1 MCVAL
6 IYSFSEEKNV
16 PHERDCVFK
25 VSGVATQEEPDPK
38 PFPAALRPFALIPWT
53 ELKGQEL
60 SRRVTVDLAE
70 SSYLIDTSWE
80 GLPPQLT
87 CLKNLYPQG
96 VNGKISTLYEI
107 PKPKESSSLM
117 LNVTRSRSVEQPM
130 ETEYHE
136 SLPQEHNGKMLP
148 PDKAQWCCDKTKQR
162 LGDGTDQTASLWLNL
177 SDGFIGGGRKYW
189 DGTGGNNT
197 AIDHYEE
204 MKKEGKHYT
213 LAVKLGTITADGAEV
228 YSYAPEEDDLVSI
241 PLERLKELLAHWGI
255 DIAHMEK
262 TESGMQD
269 LEMAELEEALR
280 RRRHRVPMNAT
291 HYVFAYQL
299 DPWIAGENFKHLD
312 TLRQHSGEMSLAS
325 YGGFIYLSMESET
338 PSVVG
343 ITAFSTVPSQARPAF
358 EGGVITRTD
367 ERVSAHVASP
377 ELWDGVDVGLE
388 TDIYAFGIVMWEVF
402 TRRDAWHWVGKEQ
415 KQFQILKRVAVD
427 YIRPKMPLGLSNHH
441 PLPKVDS
448 PCEFVRK
455 CLHHDPCRRPKTIEL
470 SAWLKK
476 CREVIHREMQVERD
490 EVVRELRSSNS
501 QKRWSLVDLTDPA
514 VKLRWCRGLYS
525 LHSVKL
531 HKQSAVL
538 KLTVNAQT
546 RDEWEESALT
556 GDDRRPAQL
565 EATNQTL
572 QLEPLGLIF
581 QWPKV
586 VKIERRTKDASKTRT
601 LASQHPDLQET
612 RGCDI
617 VTINGLPVHVE
628 AAFSTDEEL
637 GLIFNTTTVAVKRIK
652 PGCAAAAVPGL
663 TVGCTLL
670 TVNGESIDGKA
681 WTDDVKPAIANW
693 MELSAEEKEAA
704 PLTMTFLRTG
714 TAAASAQENFDME
727 LSKRP
732 LELEFATRE
741 PPASLNVVVK
751 PWHRSGLQAVGMVQ
765 AHEERSKQLS
775 AMASDQLGAADPAHG
790 AANAATESPVDI
802 AQVEL
807 KLRMAQQGVEAKLR
821 EGLSLV
827 KKAQSHQPGDA
838 AAATTAADALDSS
851 RETELRQLLV
861 RKDAE
866 IATLR
871 AELEAFKAAQTE
883 PADGAIL
890 VEPEPEP
897 EPAT

>member
-1 MCVAL
+1 
-6 IYSFSEEKNV
+6 
-16 PHERDCVFK
+16 
-25 VSGVATQEEPDPK
+25 
-38 PFPAALRPFALIPWT
+38 
-53 ELKGQEL
+53 
-60 SRRVTVDLAE
+60 
-70 SSYLIDTSWE
+70 
-80 GLPPQLT
+80 
-87 CLKNLYPQG
+87 
-96 VNGKISTLYEI
+96 
-107 PKPKESSSLM
+107 
-117 LNVTRSRSVEQPM
+117 
-130 ETEYHE
+130 
-136 SLPQEHNGKMLP
+136 
-148 PDKAQWCCDKTKQR
+148 
-162 LGDGTDQTASLWLNL
+162 
-177 SDGFIGGGRKYW
+177 
-189 DGTGGNNT
+189 
-197 AIDHYEE
+197 
-204 MKKEGKHYT
+204 
-213 LAVKLGTITADGAEV
+213 
-228 YSYAPEEDDLVSI
+228 
-241 PLERLKELLAHWGI
+241 
-255 DIAHMEK
+255 
-262 TESGMQD
+262 
-269 LEMAELEEALR
+269 
-280 RRRHRVPMNAT
+280 
-291 HYVFAYQL
+291 
-299 DPWIAGENFKHLD
+299 
-312 TLRQHSGEMSLAS
+312 
-325 YGGFIYLSMESET
+325 
-338 PSVVG
+338 
-343 ITAFSTVPSQARPAF
+343 
-358 EGGVITRTD
+358 
-367 ERVSAHVASP
+367 
-377 ELWDGVDVGLE
+377 LWDGHGIGLE
-388 TDIYAFGIVMWEVF
+388 TDVYAFGIVMWEVF

-525 LHSVKL
+525 LHSVKPY
-531 HKQSAVL
+531 KQSAVL

-556 GDDRRPAQL
+556 GDDRQPAQL

-581 QWPKV
+581 QGPTV
-586 VKIERRTKDASKTRT
+586 VKVERRTKDASKTRT
-601 LASQHPDLQET
+601 LYSQHPDLRMT
-612 RGCDI
+612 RGCDV
-617 VTINGLPVHVE
+617 VTINGQPVHTVE
-628 AAFSTDEEL
+628 AVFSTDEEL
-637 GLIFNTTTVAVKRIK
+637 GLNFKKTVAVNKTVAVTQIK

-693 MELSAEEKEAA
+693 MKLSAEEKEAA

-765 AHEERSKQLS
+765 AHEERSRQLG
-775 AMASDQLGAADPAHG
+775 AMANDELGAADAAHG
-790 AANAATESPVDI
+790 AADAATGSFVDI

-871 AELEAFKAAQTE
+871 AELEAFKAAQKE
-883 PADGAIL
+883 PADGTIL